1 MLSNLQVCFNAV
13 MPLFLIMGLGYGV
26 KCLGGIRV
34 EDVPGL
40 NKMAFRFFM
49 PVMLF
54 WNLYTSSIDQA
65 LQPKLLLFAVGA
77 TLGMYGL
84 SLAIVLPTE
93 KDYEKQGVKIQG
105 MYRSNLAIIGL
116 PLATVLVPGADMGPV
131 AMLAAIIVPL
141 FNVLAVITLTAF
153 RGERLPA
160 GRLIKMVATNPLI
173 LGSAVGLVFLGT
185 GWRLPAA
192 LESAVHQVATM
203 TSPFMLFLLG
213 AFFRFSGLRRYR
225 RDLIEVCLVRLFLMP
240 ALLLTAAFLIGIR
253 GVGFAGLISV
263 FASATAIASFTMTQ
277 QMGGDAELA
286 GDIVVSTSALCIVTM
301 FAWSVLFKALG
312 AQLNR
317 MKVRP
322 GKHDAIE
329 GMEQLDKVIDIDQ
342 SPIGRTPRSN
352 PATYTGLFDQIRDL
366 FAATQDAKARGYK
379 KGRFSF
385 NVKGGRCEACG
396 GDGILKIEMHF
407 LPDVYVPCEVCHGKR
422 YNRETLEVKYKG
434 KSIYDVLNMT
444 VEEALEFFRPVPSIF
459 RKLQTL
465 YDVGLSYIRLGQP
478 STTLSGG
485 EAQRIKLA
493 AELSRRGTGK
503 TIYILDEPT
512 TGLHFADVHKLVEI
526 LHRLSEGGNTVVVIE
541 HNLDVIKTA
550 DYIIDIGPEG
560 GDGGGTV
567 IACGTPEEVA
577 KSPVSYTGKYVEKY
591 L

>member
-26 KCLGGIRV
+26 KYLGGIRV

-54 WNLYTSSIDQA
+54 WNLYTSTIAQA
-65 LQPKLLLFAVGA
+65 VQPKLLLFAVGA
-77 TLGMYGL
+77 TLVMYGL

-93 KDYEKQGVKIQG
+93 KDHEKQGVKIQG

-185 GWRLPAA
+185 GWRLPTA
-192 LESAVHQVATM
+192 LESAVHQVAAM

-225 RDLIEVCLVRLFLMP
+225 RDLIEVCVVRLFLMP

-301 FAWSVLFKALG
+301 FAWSVQG
-312 AQLNR
+312 T
-317 MKVRP
+317 
-322 GKHDAIE
+322 
-329 GMEQLDKVIDIDQ
+329 
-342 SPIGRTPRSN
+342 GRILR
-352 PATYTGLFDQIRDL
+352 QEKI
-366 FAATQDAKARGYK
+366 QDR
-379 KGRFSF
+379 R
-385 NVKGGRCEACG
+385 
-396 GDGILKIEMHF
+396 
-407 LPDVYVPCEVCHGKR
+407 
-422 YNRETLEVKYKG
+422 
-434 KSIYDVLNMT
+434 
-444 VEEALEFFRPVPSIF
+444 
-459 RKLQTL
+459 
-465 YDVGLSYIRLGQP
+465 
-478 STTLSGG
+478 
-485 EAQRIKLA
+485 
-493 AELSRRGTGK
+493 LSRRSFSLSKRLPGHRYRREG
-503 TIYILDEPT
+503 
-512 TGLHFADVHKLVEI
+512 FCW
-526 LHRLSEGGNTVVVIE
+526 RLSRRSLCCPVFVRV
-541 HNLDVIKTA
+541 
-550 DYIIDIGPEG
+550 
-560 GDGGGTV
+560 DGRRRGRSH
-567 IACGTPEEVA
+567 
-577 KSPVSYTGKYVEKY
+577 SPHPPQRGRERRQ
-591 L
+591 